1 MKGGK
6 CHKHN
11 EIYQPTSAILL
22 SILSTFVDPPLS
34 TIPVS
39 SQEELPVRIDQSIV
53 MQNWIVEGATQLS
66 NFFKI
71 LHHPRLQHMQYEIK
85 QAQTQTCDDLEW
97 DNLRLWVMKY

>member
-1 MKGGK
+1 MRFTNPHLQYF
-6 CHKHN
+6 C
-11 EIYQPTSAILL
+11 QSSVLL
-22 SILSTFVDPPLS
+22 LTPPLS